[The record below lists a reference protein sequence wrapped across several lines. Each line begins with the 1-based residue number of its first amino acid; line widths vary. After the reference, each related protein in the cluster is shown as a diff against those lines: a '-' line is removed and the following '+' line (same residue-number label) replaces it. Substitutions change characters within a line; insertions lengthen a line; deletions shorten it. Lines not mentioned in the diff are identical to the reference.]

1 MHTIGT
7 NHQSRTTGHRLSRFT
22 RSREIQ
28 RACINQSM
36 ASLLSEIPED
46 VLHLIIDGLV
56 SSTNR
61 RGLVSTAWSG
71 LRRLLHFSDGFEM
84 ARRARHSASADR
96 SRFRAVCRSWHLAMS
111 RHVPA
116 PSQIPWI
123 VMSDG
128 SFLTPSDAAGTSPAR
143 IPSLPRNVRCVASAD
158 SWLLLDRTDV
168 RKKTHSYFL
177 HDPFTNTTVPLP
189 ELDAMIGHASE
200 LFGVHKLRMRTTPYD
215 IIVVMTNNWNYPI
228 ILIWPGKG
236 VWLPKPQ
243 TAPFIYIVDTA
254 FLGDKLYGITQAED
268 LVSFGIDF
276 DNKGVPTITTIE
288 RLIRHPPGN
297 YWFKVWS
304 DDNGNFDS
312 ANNDTG
318 NIDEVANNEEQSKE
332 DTIEQR
338 RKKTGDD
345 MILEGITA
353 WSDDEDEV
361 RDHWYLVKSC
371 GKLLMVIRQ
380 VRVPPYNSSFTLKV
394 EVYEADACK
403 GAHCWVPIVG
413 GLGSQTLFISRF
425 FCKSIPTC
433 DEADQDAIQFIDTGE
448 KYNMKSQ
455 TMSKTWRGI
464 EYFESMWIFS
474 PELVV

>member
-7 NHQSRTTGHRLSRFT
+7 NYQSRTTGHRLSRFT

-28 RACINQSM
+28 RPCINQSM
-36 ASLLSEIPED
+36 ASPLSEIPED

-56 SSTNR
+56 SSTDR

-71 LRRLLHFSDGFEM
+71 LRRLLHFSDGFEA
-84 ARRARHSASADR
+84 ARRARHSVSADR
-96 SRFRAVCRSWHLAMS
+96 ARFRAVCRSWHLAM
-111 RHVPA
+111 RQHVPA
-116 PSQIPWI
+116 PRQIPWI

-128 SFLTPSDAAGTSPAR
+128 SFLTPSDVAGTSPAR
-143 IPSLPRNVRCVASAD
+143 IPSLPRNARCVASAD

-168 RKKTHSYFL
+168 RKKMHSYFL

-189 ELDAMIGHASE
+189 ELDAVIGHASE
-200 LFGVHKLRMRTTPYD
+200 LFGVHKLR
-215 IIVVMTNNWNYPI
+215 
-228 ILIWPGKG
+228 KG

-254 FLGDKLYGITQAED
+254 FLGDKLYGITHAED
-268 LVSFGIDF
+268 LVSF
-276 DNKGVPTITTIE
+276 E
-288 RLIRHPPGN
+288 
-297 YWFKVWS
+297 
-304 DDNGNFDS
+304 
-312 ANNDTG
+312 
-318 NIDEVANNEEQSKE
+318 EVANNEEQSKE

-361 RDHWYLVKSC
+361 RDHWYLVESC

-380 VRVPPYNSSFTLKV
+380 VRVPSYNISSTLKV

-425 FCKSIPTC
+425 FCKSISTC
-433 DEADQDAIQFIDTGE
+433 DEADQDAIHFIDTGE

-455 TMSKTWRGI
+455 TMSKSWRDI